1 MLFIQ
6 NRWNPCFSM
15 FPVFPC
21 FGRQRFLYQKLTY
34 LKNSWQSK
42 GGPSLTPKNYCVSYG
57 TSEKQGHRQGH
68 FSYHCYLQKE
78 IKSADEIFVVVTL
91 PALCHLL
98 FLLHT
103 TIHSLSCRLFRPINQ
118 LETLLGAVFPNRTEH
133 SHSGLLGWDLLKRCS
148 GEFVC

>member
-118 LETLLGAVFPNRTEH
+118 LEPTSPFGAVFPNRTNP
-133 SHSGLLGWDLLKRCS
+133 LWFIRLRFIKRCS